1 MRDVDSFVRNQ
12 VRKILFE
19 ENTSPSSAPATAPP
33 PAPKAKSEEP
43 ASAQQGPRIVRGR
56 VGKGN
61 FSKATKAA
69 GSLAEKNPAE
79 LVKKLGIQGA
89 SGGSP
94 LEKVLS
100 IVKQAISGASVMR
113 SAYRKAEIMQD
124 EGGSRFIRIAHS
136 SEIEPRDA
144 AQYMFL
150 TFIAAEKEGLL
161 AGIKGQITPGLIR
174 AGEGEMVAVILQ

>member
-1 MRDVDSFVRNQ
+1 MRDVDSFIRNQ
-12 VRKILFE
+12 IRKILLE
-19 ENTSPSSAPATAPP
+19 ENAPESAPAQKE
-33 PAPKAKSEEP
+33 KAKEP
-43 ASAQQGPRIVRGR
+43 EQQGPRVVRGR

-61 FSKATKAA
+61 FSKATRQA

-79 LVKKLGIQGA
+79 LVKKLELKGA
-89 SGGSP
+89 SGGSS

-113 SAYRKAEIMQD
+113 SAYHKAEIMQD
-124 EGGSRFIRIAHS
+124 ESGDKFIRIAHS

-161 AGIKGQITPGLIR
+161 AGINGQITPGLVR
-174 AGEGEMVAVILQ
+174 AGEGEMVAVLLL